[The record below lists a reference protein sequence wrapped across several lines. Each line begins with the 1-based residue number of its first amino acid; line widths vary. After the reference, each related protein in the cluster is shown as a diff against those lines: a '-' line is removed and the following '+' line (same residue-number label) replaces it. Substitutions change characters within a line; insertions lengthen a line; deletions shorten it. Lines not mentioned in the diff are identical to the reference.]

1 MKRLLL
7 LFILLLNIC
16 ISWAQVMNPLIAIN
30 IKPDHKA
37 ITVNVGETEK
47 LTKFLSE
54 AYELV
59 TPAAVAEIRWVSED
73 ESIVKFNNYWDQQQN
88 YIEEYQ
94 PLKAGE
100 TKMKAYQYLSSNDSF
115 GLSSDESVTVTVLQP
130 VTGLRISS
138 NLNQHECNVG
148 DDLTSYLNSLVKV
161 LPDDASD
168 KSFTWSVAP
177 GTANEVVSISDQGVI
192 KAVKAGMV
200 TLVATSNNNPK
211 YSGAVTVVVHNPA
224 DILLAQS
231 NINVEYINKPV
242 DISNLLKQNIS
253 FQTDENR
260 GVEGL
265 SITSNSAVVSISNVS
280 YGNGALQLTASAQSV
295 GQATITVG
303 ITYRDYLKDY
313 TDPSAAG
320 HTKNVS
326 KTFTVTVTQGA
337 IPVESLR
344 INSGLN
350 EHECNVGDDLTS
362 YLNSLVTVLPDNAD
376 DKSFTWRVSS
386 GDAVSISGGRIS
398 AVKAGRAE
406 LTATSTNNPQAYA
419 SLMVLVHNP
428 ATDIQFTK
436 NTVNVDYDGTNSD
449 ISRLLQDNLTFLPA
463 GYESIEGLTIT
474 SDRPNDVVAIDNVA
488 LDQSGTGVLLRAR
501 VLGAGQATIT
511 VNFHYRDYL
520 KDYTNPGTTEHRI
533 TVQKTFSVV
542 VTEVIPAVTS
552 ITYPDELTLSRYHDV
567 ALELNMEP
575 KNARLDP
582 TLLEIRFSES
592 KNAGWGAAASVTP
605 SPASAL
611 VWNVRGRFAGSYTYQ
626 IYYNGKLQSTK
637 SGAREGIVRTPV
649 EYPLAQGWDWIS
661 LYATDKSSTLP
672 LKTTSGWAIPMQ
684 LDDENYV
691 QEIRS
696 QHELLYKDPELGFFG
711 DIEQLSPSDG
721 MYKINSHYDVTYAD
735 QMILNAGYD
744 GLVRASEMR
753 LPMAR
758 KGYTWVTY
766 PHEFNHSIDVLG
778 TYLKQSAI
786 EGDMIIGRDMVV
798 VFDGDKWLGD
808 SSTVFE
814 AGKGYIYYT
823 ESTTPKTIN
832 WGPATLAPEK
842 TIANARRASKQ
853 ASPWIYNP
861 YAYPDCMAVIA
872 RLEDVSHPED
882 YSVGAFVGDDC
893 RGQGTVNAEG
903 LVCAAVSGQTG
914 DPVTFRLYHKSTDSY
929 QTLEGQFGFT
939 SCLGSL
945 SNPVMIHAGSTA
957 IRLVGEDMLSLSI
970 SNDVIMVNGAVGP
983 VTLTITDLQGRR
995 VASCQGTTFSLISL
1009 PAGVYVVSA
1018 ADAKGQVTKKIKK

>member
-1 MKRLLL
+1 M
-7 LFILLLNIC
+7 
-16 ISWAQVMNPLIAIN
+16 
-30 IKPDHKA
+30 
-37 ITVNVGETEK
+37 
-47 LTKFLSE
+47 
-54 AYELV
+54 
-59 TPAAVAEIRWVSED
+59 
-73 ESIVKFNNYWDQQQN
+73 
-88 YIEEYQ
+88 
-94 PLKAGE
+94 
-100 TKMKAYQYLSSNDSF
+100 
-115 GLSSDESVTVTVLQP
+115 
-130 VTGLRISS
+130 
-138 NLNQHECNVG
+138 
-148 DDLTSYLNSLVKV
+148 
-161 LPDDASD
+161 
-168 KSFTWSVAP
+168 
-177 GTANEVVSISDQGVI
+177 
-192 KAVKAGMV
+192 
-200 TLVATSNNNPK
+200 
-211 YSGAVTVVVHNPA
+211 
-224 DILLAQS
+224 
-231 NINVEYINKPV
+231 
-242 DISNLLKQNIS
+242 
-253 FQTDENR
+253 
-260 GVEGL
+260 
-265 SITSNSAVVSISNVS
+265 
-280 YGNGALQLTASAQSV
+280 
-295 GQATITVG
+295 
-303 ITYRDYLKDY
+303 
-313 TDPSAAG
+313 
-320 HTKNVS
+320 
-326 KTFTVTVTQGA
+326 
-337 IPVESLR
+337 
-344 INSGLN
+344 
-350 EHECNVGDDLTS
+350 
-362 YLNSLVTVLPDNAD
+362 
-376 DKSFTWRVSS
+376 
-386 GDAVSISGGRIS
+386 
-398 AVKAGRAE
+398 
-406 LTATSTNNPQAYA
+406 
-419 SLMVLVHNP
+419 
-428 ATDIQFTK
+428 
-436 NTVNVDYDGTNSD
+436 
-449 ISRLLQDNLTFLPA
+449 
-463 GYESIEGLTIT
+463 
-474 SDRPNDVVAIDNVA
+474 
-488 LDQSGTGVLLRAR
+488 
-501 VLGAGQATIT
+501 
-511 VNFHYRDYL
+511 
-520 KDYTNPGTTEHRI
+520 
-533 TVQKTFSVV
+533 
-542 VTEVIPAVTS
+542 
-552 ITYPDELTLSRYHDV
+552 
-567 ALELNMEP
+567 
-575 KNARLDP
+575 
-582 TLLEIRFSES
+582 
-592 KNAGWGAAASVTP
+592 TP